1 MLYSLKF
8 HSFSVIDLSGKGINM
23 EREVIEFDVIFVGG
37 GPANLSSAIHLTN
50 LIRKHNEDINNG
62 KQEGDIID
70 IEDKIA
76 VLEKGAY
83 FGAHNI
89 SGAVLIPDVLS
100 ELLPD
105 HKQLGCPIE
114 AEVNKESIY
123 FLTEKGKIKSPFIPS
138 FLNNHGNY
146 LLSLSRFVG
155 WLSKIA
161 EKNKAMMLEGTAAV
175 EILYAGSKVTGVR
188 TDDKRLQENGEYET
202 PGYILNSKVVVLGEG
217 SNGTLRRSIVEKLHL
232 DKGRAS
238 SIYELGVKEIY
249 ELKNNPLQK
258 GECIHTLG
266 YPFGKGLS
274 GGGFIYCISEDKVA
288 VGLIAH
294 LSSEDPQLD
303 PHRELQRYKLH
314 PFVNNII
321 KDGKPTHYGAR
332 TLPCGGYFS
341 IPKLTSDG
349 IIITGDSANL
359 VDSRRMKGLHTAI
372 KSGILAAEVL
382 FEAFR
387 TNNFSA
393 GQLAEYEEKLKNSW
407 IYSDLRKSRN
417 FSPAV
422 AMGIPFPGGPLL
434 GCEILTGGATPIG
447 DLKTKPDY
455 STTRNMKSFYGGK
468 SPEPLPKADDR
479 IIVNKL
485 TDVYFSGTSH
495 DEKQKSH
502 IRLIDDA
509 KCRKCIAE
517 YNASCTL
524 FCPAGVYELEGDK
537 IRVNFSNCLHCKTC
551 DLKCPFENIVWN
563 LPEGGGGPHYNLQ

>member
-1 MLYSLKF
+1 
-8 HSFSVIDLSGKGINM
+8 M

-50 LIRKHNEDINNG
+50 LIRKHNEDIENG
-62 KQEGDIID
+62 RQQGGIID

-105 HKQLGCPIE
+105 HKQLDCPID

-123 FLTEKGKIKSPFIPS
+123 FLTEKGKIEAPFTPS

-146 LLSLSRFVG
+146 LLSLSRFAG

-161 EKNKAMMLEGTAAV
+161 EKNKVMMLEGTAAV
-175 EILYAGSKVTGVR
+175 EILYEGTKVTGVR

-202 PGYILNSKVVVLGEG
+202 PGYILNSRVVVLGEG
-217 SNGTLRRSIVEKLHL
+217 SNGSLRKSIVEKLHL
-232 DKGRAS
+232 DKGRAP

-249 ELKNNPLQK
+249 ELKSNPLRK

-274 GGGFIYCISEDKVA
+274 GGGFIYCISEDKV
-288 VGLIAH
+288 VIGLIAH

-303 PHRELQRYKLH
+303 PHKELQRFKQH
-314 PFVNNII
+314 PFINSII

-332 TLPCGGYFS
+332 TIPCGGYFS

-349 IIITGDSANL
+349 VVITGDSANL
-359 VDSRRMKGLHTAI
+359 VDSRKMKGLHTAI
-372 KSGILAAEVL
+372 KSGMLAAEVL

-393 GQLAEYEEKLKNSW
+393 DQLAKYEEKLKNSW
-407 IYSDLRKSRN
+407 IYSGLRKSRN
-417 FSPAV
+417 FTPAV

-434 GCEILTGGATPIG
+434 GFEILTGGATPVG
-447 DLKTKPDY
+447 NLKTKPDY
-455 STTRNMKSFYGGK
+455 STTKDMKSFYGGRL
-468 SPEPLPKADDR
+468 PEPLPKADDR
-479 IIVNKL
+479 IIVSKL

-502 IRLIDDA
+502 IRLIDGA
-509 KCRKCIAE
+509 KCKKCIAE
-517 YNASCTL
+517 YNASCTA
-524 FCPAGVYELEGDK
+524 FCPAGVYELDGDK

-563 LPEGGGGPHYNLQ
+563 LPEGGGGPRYNLQ

>member
-1 MLYSLKF
+1 
-8 HSFSVIDLSGKGINM
+8 M
-23 EREVIEFDVIFVGG
+23 EREVIEFDVVFVGG

-50 LIRKHNEDINNG
+50 LINKYNEDIENG
-62 KQEGDIID
+62 RQQGEKID
-70 IEDKIA
+70 IEDRVA

-100 ELLPD
+100 ELLPQ
-105 HKQLGCPIE
+105 HKDLGCPID
-114 AEVNKESIY
+114 AEINKESIH
-123 FLTEKGKIKSPFIPS
+123 FLSKDGEFTVPFTPS

-146 LLSLSRFVG
+146 LLSLSKFVA

-161 EKNKAMMLEGTAAV
+161 EENKVMLLEGTSAV
-175 EILYAGSKVTGVR
+175 ELLYEGDKVVGVR

-202 PGYILNSKVVVLGEG
+202 PGYLLKSRAVVLGEG

-232 DKGRAS
+232 DKGKAP

-249 ELKNNPLQK
+249 ELKSNPLQK
-258 GECIHTLG
+258 GECIHTVG
-266 YPFGKGLS
+266 YPFRKGLS
-274 GGGFIYCISEDKVA
+274 GGGFVYCISDNRIA
-288 VGLIAH
+288 IGLIAH
-294 LSSEDPQLD
+294 LSSEDPRFD
-303 PHRELQRYKLH
+303 PHKELQRYKLH
-314 PFVNNII
+314 PFINRLI

-341 IPKLTSDG
+341 MPRLVSDG
-349 IIITGDSANL
+349 VMITGDSANL

-387 TNNFSA
+387 SNDFS
-393 GQLAEYEEKLKNSW
+393 GNRLAKYEEKLKDSW
-407 IYSDLRKSRN
+407 VYSDLRKARN
-417 FSPAV
+417 FTPSV

-434 GCEILTGGATPIG
+434 AFQIVAGGATPVG

-455 STTRNMKSFYGGK
+455 ATTEDMKQFYGDK

-479 IIVNKL
+479 IIVDKL

-502 IRLIDDA
+502 ISLPDKA
-509 KCRKCIAE
+509 KCKKCIAE
-517 YNASCTL
+517 YNAPCMV
-524 FCPAGVYELEGDK
+524 FCPAGVYELEQDE

-563 LPEGGGGPHYNLQ
+563 LPEGGGGPKYTLQ

>member
-1 MLYSLKF
+1 
-8 HSFSVIDLSGKGINM
+8 M
-23 EREVIEFDVIFVGG
+23 ERETIEFDVVFVGG
-37 GPANLSSAIHLTN
+37 GPANLSSATHLTN
-50 LIRKHNEDINNG
+50 LIRKHNKDIEEG
-62 KQEGDIID
+62 KQQGEIID
-70 IEDKIA
+70 IEDRIA

-105 HKQLGCPIE
+105 HKQLGCPID

-123 FLTEKGKIKSPFIPS
+123 FLTDKGQIKSPFTPAS
-138 FLNNHGNY
+138 LNNHGNY
-146 LLSLSRFVG
+146 FLSLSKFAG

-161 EKNKAMMLEGTAAV
+161 EQNKVMILDGTSAV
-175 EILYAGSKVTGVR
+175 EILYEGNKVVGVR

-217 SNGTLRRSIVEKLHL
+217 SNGTLRKSIVEKLRL
-232 DKGRAS
+232 DAGKAP

-249 ELKNNPLQK
+249 ELKTNPLQK

-266 YPFGKGLS
+266 YPFRKGLS
-274 GGGFIYCISEDKVA
+274 GGGFIYCISETKV
-288 VGLIAH
+288 VIGLIAH
-294 LSSEDPQLD
+294 LSSEDPQFD
-303 PHRELQRYKLH
+303 PHKELQQYKQH
-314 PFVNNII
+314 PLINNII

-341 IPKLTSDG
+341 IPKLTADG
-349 IIITGDSANL
+349 VMITGDSANL
-359 VDSRRMKGLHTAI
+359 VDSQKLKGLHTAI
-372 KSGILAAEVL
+372 KSGMLAAEVL

-387 TNNFSA
+387 TNDFSA
-393 GQLAEYEEKLKNSW
+393 DQLAKYEERLKNSW
-407 IYSDLRKSRN
+407 ISSDLRKSRN
-417 FSPAV
+417 FTPAV

-434 GCEILTGGATPIG
+434 GFQMLAGGATPIG

-455 STTRNMKSFYGGK
+455 ATTEDIKHFYGSK
-468 SPEPLPKADDR
+468 SPEPLPKADDK
-479 IIVNKL
+479 IIVSKL
-485 TDVYFSGTSH
+485 TDVYLSGTAH

-502 IRLIDDA
+502 IELKDDA

-517 YNASCTL
+517 YGAPCTV
-524 FCPAGVYELEGDK
+524 FCPASVYELHQDK

-563 LPEGGGGPHYNLQ
+563 LPEGGGGPRYTLQ

>member
-1 MLYSLKF
+1 
-8 HSFSVIDLSGKGINM
+8 M
-23 EREVIEFDVIFVGG
+23 EREVIEFDVVFVGG

-50 LIRKHNEDINNG
+50 LIRNHNEGIENG
-62 KQEGDIID
+62 TKQGEKID

-83 FGAHNI
+83 FGAHTI

-105 HKQLGCPIE
+105 HRELGCPID
-114 AEVNKESIY
+114 AEVNKESLY
-123 FLTEKGKIKSPFIPS
+123 FLTTKGTVKIPFTPS

-161 EKNKAMMLEGTAAV
+161 EQNKVMLLEGTAAV
-175 EILYAGSKVTGVR
+175 EILYEGSKVIGVR
-188 TDDKRLQENGEYET
+188 TDDKRLQEDGEYET

-217 SNGTLRRSIVEKLHL
+217 SNGTLRRGVVERLNL
-232 DKGRAS
+232 DKGKAP

-249 ELKNNPLQK
+249 ELKSNPLQK

-266 YPFGKGLS
+266 YPFRKGLS
-274 GGGFIYCISEDKVA
+274 GGGFLYCISETQIVI
-288 VGLIAH
+288 GLIAH
-294 LSSEDPQLD
+294 LSSEDPQFD
-303 PHRELQRYKLH
+303 PHKELQKYKQH
-314 PFVNNII
+314 PLINHII

-341 IPKLTSDG
+341 IPKLTSEG
-349 IIITGDSANL
+349 VMITGDSANL
-359 VDSRRMKGLHTAI
+359 VDSQKLKGLHTAI
-372 KSGILAAEVL
+372 QSGMLAAEVL

-387 TNNFSA
+387 TNDFSA
-393 GQLAEYEEKLKNSW
+393 SQLAKYEEKLKNSW

-417 FSPAV
+417 FTPAV
-422 AMGIPFPGGPLL
+422 AMGVPFPGGPLL
-434 GCEILTGGATPIG
+434 GFQIVTGGATPIG
-447 DLKTKPDY
+447 DLKTYPDY
-455 STTRNMKSFYGGK
+455 STTEDMKSFYGSK
-468 SPEPLPKADDR
+468 LPEPLPRADDR
-479 IIVNKL
+479 IIVSKL

-502 IRLIDDA
+502 IRLPDNA

-517 YNASCTL
+517 YGASCTV
-524 FCPAGVYELEGDK
+524 FCPAGVYELEDGK
-537 IRVNFSNCLHCKTC
+537 IKVNFSNCLHCKTC
-551 DLKCPFENIVWN
+551 DLKCPFENIVWD
-563 LPEGGGGPHYNLQ
+563 LPEGGGGPKYTLQ

>member
-1 MLYSLKF
+1 
-8 HSFSVIDLSGKGINM
+8 M

-37 GPANLSSAIHLTN
+37 GPANLSSAIHLTK
-50 LIRKHNEDINNG
+50 LIRKHNSDIENG
-62 KQEGDIID
+62 KQQGGIID
-70 IEDKIA
+70 IEDRIA

-89 SGAVLIPDVLS
+89 SGAVLIPGVLS

-105 HKQLGCPIE
+105 HKQLGCPID
-114 AEVNKESIY
+114 AEVNNESIY

-161 EKNKAMMLEGTAAV
+161 EKNKVMMLEGTAAV
-175 EILYAGSKVTGVR
+175 EILYEGTKVIGVR
-188 TDDKRLQENGEYET
+188 TDDKRLQEDGEYET

-217 SNGTLRRSIVEKLHL
+217 SNGTLRRSIVEKLYL
-232 DKGRAS
+232 DKGKAPS
-238 SIYELGVKEIY
+238 TYELGVKEIY
-249 ELKNNPLQK
+249 ELKKNPLQK

-321 KDGKPTHYGAR
+321 KDGKPTHDGAR

-341 IPKLTSDG
+341 MPKLTSDG
-349 IIITGDSANL
+349 VIITGDSANL
-359 VDSRRMKGLHTAI
+359 VDSRKMKGLHNAI

-387 TNNFSA
+387 TNDFSA
-393 GQLAEYEEKLKNSW
+393 DRLAGYEEKLKNSW

-434 GCEILTGGATPIG
+434 GFEILTGGATPIG
-447 DLKTKPDY
+447 DLKSKPDY
-455 STTRNMKSFYGGK
+455 ATTKDMKSFYGGG

-563 LPEGGGGPHYNLQ
+563 LPEGGGGPRYNLQ

>member
-1 MLYSLKF
+1 
-8 HSFSVIDLSGKGINM
+8 M

-50 LIRKHNEDINNG
+50 LIRKHNEDIESG
-62 KQEGDIID
+62 KQQGGIID
-70 IEDKIA
+70 IEDRIA

-89 SGAVLIPDVLS
+89 SGAVLIPEVLS

-105 HKQLGCPIE
+105 HKQLGCPID
-114 AEVNKESIY
+114 AEVNRESIY

-146 LLSLSRFVG
+146 FLSLSRFVT

-161 EKNKAMMLEGTAAV
+161 EKNKVMMLEGTAAV
-175 EILYAGSKVTGVR
+175 EILYEGTRVAGLR

-217 SNGTLRRSIVEKLHL
+217 SNGTLRKGVVEKLHL
-232 DKGRAS
+232 DEGRS
-238 SIYELGVKEIY
+238 PSIYELGVKEIY
-249 ELKNNPLQK
+249 ELKTNPLQK

-266 YPFGKGLS
+266 YPFRKGLS
-274 GGGFIYCISEDKVA
+274 GGGFIYCISEDKVV

-294 LSSEDPQLD
+294 LSSEDPQFD
-303 PHRELQRYKLH
+303 PHRELQSYKLH
-314 PFVNNII
+314 PFVNDII

-341 IPKLTSDG
+341 IPKLTADG
-349 IIITGDSANL
+349 VIITGDSANL
-359 VDSRRMKGLHTAI
+359 IDSRKMKGLHTAI
-372 KSGILAAEVL
+372 KSGMLAAEVL

-387 TNNFSA
+387 SNDFSA
-393 GQLAEYEEKLKNSW
+393 DRLAKYEEKLKNSW

-434 GCEILTGGATPIG
+434 GFEILTGGATPVG
-447 DLKTKPDY
+447 NLKTRPDY
-455 STTRNMKSFYGGK
+455 STTKDMKSFYGSR

-502 IRLIDDA
+502 IRLLDDA

-517 YNASCTL
+517 YNASCTV
-524 FCPAGVYELEGDK
+524 FCPAGVYELDGDK

-563 LPEGGGGPHYNLQ
+563 LPEGGGGPRYNLQ